1 MGCGKEEWAR
11 QRKKH
16 EPRSESS
23 HVQALDM
30 ISNGLFWWEN
40 SHSDGGAMVDKG

>member
-1 MGCGKEEWAR
+1 MVKKSR
-11 QRKKH
+11 PDRKKH
-16 EPRSESS
+16 EPRSESR

-40 SHSDGGAMVDKG
+40 SRSDGEH